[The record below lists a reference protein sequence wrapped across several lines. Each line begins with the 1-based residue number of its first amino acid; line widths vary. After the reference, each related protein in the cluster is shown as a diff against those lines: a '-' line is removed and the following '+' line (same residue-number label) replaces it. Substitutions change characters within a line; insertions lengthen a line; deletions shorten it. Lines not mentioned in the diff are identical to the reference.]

1 MEEGFSTNKPP
12 LFRGVKYDYWK
23 ERIVDNFESIY
34 IDLWDMVENGNYI
47 PYDDQLN
54 EIPRSRWTKAQKIIF
69 LFNSKARNVMLC
81 ALLEEEYTKVHNFRS
96 VKNVGHS
103 KCNV

>member
-1 MEEGFSTNKPP
+1 MIKLNIIKTYFFSVDDLKRFSTNKPL

-47 PYDDQLN
+47 PYDDQQN
-54 EIPRSRWTKAQKIIF
+54 EMPRNQ
-69 LFNSKARNVMLC
+69 
-81 ALLEEEYTKVHNFRS
+81 
-96 VKNVGHS
+96 
-103 KCNV
+103 